1 MLSGG
6 VGVETNFG
14 STHGIGQPLLGLTVG
29 VSRHTSYTSG
39 RLHLCI
45 MTRHKRATVA
55 SNHAL
60 RLLRETLDD
69 VHQVMM
75 KDQPDNRVP
84 GGRVLNRLLALRAAG
99 LWTAITLLVGCVSPT
114 ALHRAVVAYDQ
125 SVVQAISE
133 ELLLNIVRAA
143 YHRPLH
149 FTTVPSVA
157 ATFDFRATAGIIP
170 PEGDSRGLAGPV
182 ASLSAAESPTV
193 TILPMGGEEFTQRL
207 LTPMDESRVT
217 SLLATHGDLNMLL
230 RLVVRSFRL
239 MEEHGVTVLTNDP
252 RMPNEY
258 TQFRRRILYL
268 ASLHRQHVLTIGK
281 ETSEVIWS
289 GRLSTQPGPA
299 DIIAGWEKDLV
310 WTFMEPE
317 RSVLVR
323 KRIMLTNYHPSAI
336 SLEEKRQ
343 LAEQFETWP
352 PNEILVHVHP
362 RFPGGE
368 APMLGTLQLR
378 SLKDT
383 LEFLAEGLVGQPEFP
398 VDPDERTKTKAYDAP
413 LLLHIER
420 DPEISK
426 NPAVAVKFDGV
437 RYALPVGTEGDPQR
451 DWSLRVFTL
460 LYDLFQMTVRPTNV
474 PVPGIAITK

>member
-1 MLSGG
+1 MIQTRRINRSDIGMFRRRTSRG
-6 VGVETNFG
+6 VL
-14 STHGIGQPLLGLTVG
+14 IL
-29 VSRHTSYTSG
+29 
-39 RLHLCI
+39 
-45 MTRHKRATVA
+45 RAT
-55 SNHAL
+55 
-60 RLLRETLDD
+60 
-69 VHQVMM
+69 
-75 KDQPDNRVP
+75 
-84 GGRVLNRLLALRAAG
+84 G

-125 SVVQAISE
+125 SIVQAISE

-170 PEGDSRGLAGPV
+170 PEGDVRSLAGPV
-182 ASLSAAESPTV
+182 ASFSAGESPTV

-230 RLVVRSFRL
+230 RLVARSFRL
-239 MEEHGVTVLTNDP
+239 MEEQGVTVLVNDP
-252 RMPNEY
+252 VKPNDY
-258 TQFRRRILYL
+258 AQFRRKILHL
-268 ASLHRQHVLTIGK
+268 ASLHRRHILTIGK
-281 ETSEVIWS
+281 ETSEVIWR
-289 GRLSTQPGPA
+289 GRLSVQPGPT
-299 DIIAGWEKDLV
+299 DIVSAWEKDLA
-310 WTFMEPE
+310 WASTDPD
-317 RSVLVR
+317 RTVLVR
-323 KRIMLTNYHPSAI
+323 KRIMLTNYPPSAI
-336 SLEEKRQ
+336 SPEERRQ
-343 LAEQFETWP
+343 LGEQFQTWP

-368 APMLGTLQLR
+368 LPMLGTIQLR

-383 LEFLAEGLVGQPEFP
+383 LEFLAEGLMAQREFP
-398 VDPDERTKTKAYDAP
+398 VDPDERTKTEVYDAP

-420 DPEISK
+420 APETSK

-437 RYALPVGTEGDPQR
+437 RYALPVGTKDDPQR

-460 LYDLFQMTVRPTNV
+460 LYDLFQMTVKPSNV

>member
-1 MLSGG
+1 MRTNQSEI
-6 VGVETNFG
+6 GVEE
-14 STHGIGQPLLGLTVG
+14 
-29 VSRHTSYTSG
+29 RRRSG
-39 RLHLCI
+39 RFFALC
-45 MTRHKRATVA
+45 
-55 SNHAL
+55 
-60 RLLRETLDD
+60 
-69 VHQVMM
+69 
-75 KDQPDNRVP
+75 
-84 GGRVLNRLLALRAAG
+84 AAC

-170 PEGDSRGLAGPV
+170 PEGDVRGLAGPV
-182 ASLSAAESPTV
+182 ASFSAAESPTV

-239 MEEHGVTVLTNDP
+239 MEERGVTVLTNDP

-258 TQFRRRILYL
+258 TQFRRRVLHL

-299 DIIAGWEKDLV
+299 DIVAGWEKDLV
-310 WTFMEPE
+310 WASTAPD
-317 RSVLVR
+317 RTVLVK
-323 KRIMLTNYHPSAI
+323 KRIMLTNYPPSAI
-336 SLEEKRQ
+336 SPEERRQ
-343 LAEQFETWP
+343 LGEQFQTWP

-368 APMLGTLQLR
+368 VPMLGTLQLR

-383 LEFLAEGLVGQPEFP
+383 LEFLAEGLIAQREFP
-398 VDPDERTKTKAYDAP
+398 VDPGERTKTEVYDAP

-420 DPEISK
+420 DPETSK
-426 NPAVAVKFDGV
+426 NPAVTVKFDGV
-437 RYALPVGTEGDPQR
+437 RYALPVGTEDDPQR

-460 LYDLFQMTVRPTNV
+460 LYDLFQMTVRPSNV

>member
-1 MLSGG
+1 MRTNQSEI
-6 VGVETNFG
+6 GVEE
-14 STHGIGQPLLGLTVG
+14 
-29 VSRHTSYTSG
+29 RRRSG
-39 RLHLCI
+39 R
-45 MTRHKRATVA
+45 
-55 SNHAL
+55 
-60 RLLRETLDD
+60 
-69 VHQVMM
+69 
-75 KDQPDNRVP
+75 PF
-84 GGRVLNRLLALRAAG
+84 ALRAAG

-170 PEGDSRGLAGPV
+170 PEGDVRGLAGPV
-182 ASLSAAESPTV
+182 ASFSAAESPTV

-230 RLVVRSFRL
+230 RLVLRSFRL
-239 MEEHGVTVLTNDP
+239 MEEDGVTVLTNDP
-252 RMPNEY
+252 RMPDEY
-258 TQFRRRILYL
+258 IQFRRKVLHL

-299 DIIAGWEKDLV
+299 DIVAGWEKDLV
-310 WTFMEPE
+310 WVSTEPD
-317 RSVLVR
+317 RTVLVK
-323 KRIMLTNYHPSAI
+323 KRIMLTNYPPSAI
-336 SLEEKRQ
+336 SPEEKRQ
-343 LAEQFETWP
+343 LGEQFQSWP

-368 APMLGTLQLR
+368 VPMLGTLQLR

-383 LEFLAEGLVGQPEFP
+383 LEFLAEGLIAQREFP
-398 VDPDERTKTKAYDAP
+398 VDPDERTKTGVYDAP

-420 DPEISK
+420 DPETSK

-437 RYALPVGTEGDPQR
+437 RYALPVGTEDDPQR

-460 LYDLFQMTVRPTNV
+460 LYDLFQMTVRPSNV

>member
-1 MLSGG
+1 MRTNQSEIG
-6 VGVETNFG
+6 VPERRV
-14 STHGIGQPLLGLTVG
+14 
-29 VSRHTSYTSG
+29 SG
-39 RLHLCI
+39 R
-45 MTRHKRATVA
+45 
-55 SNHAL
+55 
-60 RLLRETLDD
+60 
-69 VHQVMM
+69 
-75 KDQPDNRVP
+75 P
-84 GGRVLNRLLALRAAG
+84 LALRAAG
-99 LWTAITLLVGCVSPT
+99 LWTAITLLVSCVSPT

-157 ATFDFRATAGIIP
+157 ATFDFKATAGIIP
-170 PEGDSRGLAGPV
+170 PEGDSRGLTGPV
-182 ASLSAAESPTV
+182 ASFSAAESPTV

-258 TQFRRRILYL
+258 TQFRRRVLHL

-281 ETSEVIWS
+281 ETSEVVWR
-289 GRLSTQPGPA
+289 GRLSTQPGPS
-299 DIIAGWEKDLV
+299 DIVAGLEKDLI
-310 WTFMEPE
+310 WASTEPD
-317 RSVLVR
+317 RTVLVR
-323 KRIMLTNYHPSAI
+323 KRIILTNYPPSAI
-336 SLEEKRQ
+336 SPEERRQ
-343 LAEQFETWP
+343 LGEQFQTWP

-368 APMLGTLQLR
+368 VPMLGTLQLR

-383 LEFLAEGLVGQPEFP
+383 LEFLAEGLIAQREFP
-398 VDPDERTKTKAYDAP
+398 VDPDERTNTEVYDAP

-420 DPEISK
+420 DPDTSK
-426 NPAVAVKFDGV
+426 NPTVAVKFDGV
-437 RYALPVGTEGDPQR
+437 RYALPVGTEDDPQR

-460 LYDLFQMTVRPTNV
+460 LYDLFQMTVRPSNV

>member
-1 MLSGG
+1 MRTNHSEIG
-6 VGVETNFG
+6 VKE
-14 STHGIGQPLLGLTVG
+14 
-29 VSRHTSYTSG
+29 RRRSG
-39 RLHLCI
+39 R
-45 MTRHKRATVA
+45 
-55 SNHAL
+55 
-60 RLLRETLDD
+60 
-69 VHQVMM
+69 
-75 KDQPDNRVP
+75 P
-84 GGRVLNRLLALRAAG
+84 LALRAAG

-182 ASLSAAESPTV
+182 ASFSAAESPTV

-230 RLVVRSFRL
+230 RLVLRSFRL
-239 MEEHGVTVLTNDP
+239 MEEDGVTVLTNDP
-252 RMPNEY
+252 RMPDEY
-258 TQFRRRILYL
+258 IQFRRMVLHL

-299 DIIAGWEKDLV
+299 DIVSGWEKDLV
-310 WTFMEPE
+310 WVSTEPD
-317 RSVLVR
+317 RTVLVK
-323 KRIMLTNYHPSAI
+323 KRIMLTNYPPSAI
-336 SLEEKRQ
+336 SPEEKRQ
-343 LAEQFETWP
+343 LGEQFQSWP

-368 APMLGTLQLR
+368 VPMLGTLQLR

-383 LEFLAEGLVGQPEFP
+383 LEVLAEGLTTRREFP
-398 VDPDERTKTKAYDAP
+398 VDPDERTKTEAYDAP
-413 LLLHIER
+413 MLLHIER
-420 DPEISK
+420 DPETSK

-437 RYALPVGTEGDPQR
+437 RYALPVATEDDPQR

-460 LYDLFQMTVRPTNV
+460 LYDLFQMTVRPSNA

>member
-1 MLSGG
+1 MRTNQSEI
-6 VGVETNFG
+6 GVEE
-14 STHGIGQPLLGLTVG
+14 
-29 VSRHTSYTSG
+29 RRRSG
-39 RLHLCI
+39 R
-45 MTRHKRATVA
+45 
-55 SNHAL
+55 
-60 RLLRETLDD
+60 
-69 VHQVMM
+69 
-75 KDQPDNRVP
+75 P
-84 GGRVLNRLLALRAAG
+84 LALRAAG

-125 SVVQAISE
+125 SVAQAISE

-182 ASLSAAESPTV
+182 ASFSAAESPTV

-230 RLVVRSFRL
+230 RLVLRSFRL
-239 MEEHGVTVLTNDP
+239 MEEDGVTVLTNDP
-252 RMPNEY
+252 RMPDEY
-258 TQFRRRILYL
+258 IQFRRKVLHL
-268 ASLHRQHVLTIGK
+268 ASLHRQHVLTVGK

-289 GRLSTQPGPA
+289 GRLSTQLGPA
-299 DIIAGWEKDLV
+299 DIVAAWEKDLV
-310 WTFMEPE
+310 WSLTEPE
-317 RSVLVR
+317 RTVLVR
-323 KRIMLTNYHPSAI
+323 KRIMLTNYPPSAI
-336 SLEEKRQ
+336 SPEEKRQ
-343 LAEQFETWP
+343 LGELFQNWP

-368 APMLGTLQLR
+368 VPMLGTLQLR

-383 LEFLAEGLVGQPEFP
+383 LEFLAEGLIAQREFP
-398 VDPDERTKTKAYDAP
+398 VDPDERTKTEVYDAP

-420 DPEISK
+420 DPETSK

-437 RYALPVGTEGDPQR
+437 RYALPVGTEDDPQR

-460 LYDLFQMTVRPTNV
+460 LYDLFQMTVRPSNV
-474 PVPGIAITK
+474 PVPGIAIAK